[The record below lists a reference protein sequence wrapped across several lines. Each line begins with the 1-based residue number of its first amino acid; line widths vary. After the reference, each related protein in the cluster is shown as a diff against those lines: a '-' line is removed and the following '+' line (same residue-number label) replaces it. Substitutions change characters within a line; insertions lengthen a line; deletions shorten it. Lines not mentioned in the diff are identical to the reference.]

1 MVKIK
6 EWNFQFSAN
15 LLSQLRMIYASD
27 GEAHISPAIKQSAN
41 TLQSHIYVLEEE
53 EEEEWLIAK
62 RIQAGVKFK
71 V

>member
-1 MVKIK
+1 
-6 EWNFQFSAN
+6 
-15 LLSQLRMIYASD
+15 MIYASD

-53 EEEEWLIAK
+53 EEEEEWLIAK